1 MGYETQRVMRERCRS
16 AKTQGAGWG
25 GVGWGE
31 KVSEQVSINN
41 YFDVDILEKKL
52 RSKILEASMRMK
64 PPAKLINL
72 ILNQINQRT
81 SWNLQRSCKNFSLTS
96 TVNFN

>member
-1 MGYETQRVMRERCRS
+1 MPL
-16 AKTQGAGWG
+16 G
-25 GVGWGE
+25 GVGWGGGE

-64 PPAKLINL
+64 PPAKLINS

-81 SWNLQRSCKNFSLTS
+81 SWNLQKSCKNLSLTR